1 MIPIELSNIWMV
13 DSAWS
18 IMKSILIT
26 YSTIN
31 LEYLIFMLYVICVM
45 PWLLNENEIRHN
57 STHKK
62 KLVFNSFLCFY
73 LFFFLAQIV
82 IKKGQSLNLV
92 TMNHQYLFEYNAL
105 QE

>member
-73 LFFFLAQIV
+73 LFFFPDANCH
-82 IKKGQSLNLV
+82 KKRTIFKFGNNESSISV
-92 TMNHQYLFEYNAL
+92 
-105 QE
+105 